1 MVFSDEAKAIIKNDY
16 LEYGWTAYNIVKNHS
31 AWGWNKVSVQRL
43 INRYNE
49 TGTMD
54 RKKGSG
60 RPRTATD
67 EANTD
72 EMEELICSQEENPGT
87 HSSPREIG
95 RDMGVSHMSVRRAV
109 KSRGI
114 NNFKRLKTPQMDQGT
129 RKRRVERAKRL
140 AGRFESNPRMI
151 KKAVWQDEKDF
162 TFQVPTNSQ
171 NNRVYRRGNK
181 SNVPEENLFHPTKK
195 LCKKLMVSACVSW
208 YGATQPFFVNEK
220 GLKVNGVRYHKHLQK
235 DLIPAIEKV
244 VKRDDWMFVQDGAPS
259 HRSKLVQNFMKTE
272 LKHRFVTSAEW
283 PPASPDCNP
292 LDYIFW
298 DAVKS
303 RVYEGRLNKPFLL
316 KARIKTV

>member
-109 KSRGI
+109 KSQGI

-140 AGRFESNPRMI
+140 
-151 KKAVWQDEKDF
+151 
-162 TFQVPTNSQ
+162 QVPTNSQ

-208 YGATQPFFVNEK
+208 YGATKPFFVNEK

-272 LKHRFVTSAEW
+272 LKRRFVTSAEW

-292 LDYIFW
+292 LD
-298 DAVKS
+298 
-303 RVYEGRLNKPFLL
+303 
-316 KARIKTV
+316 